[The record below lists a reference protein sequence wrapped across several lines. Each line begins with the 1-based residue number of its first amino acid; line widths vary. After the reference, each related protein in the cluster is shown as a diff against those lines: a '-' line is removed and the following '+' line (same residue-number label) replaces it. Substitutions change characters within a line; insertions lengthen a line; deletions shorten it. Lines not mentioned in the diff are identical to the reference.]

1 MTKADK
7 ELADLE
13 GVFGALA
20 HASRRQILLVLWL
33 RGGTLSAG
41 QIAERFSCKWPTI
54 TRHLS
59 LLVSAGLISVR
70 RKGRERF
77 YIVDQHRLINVVGG
91 WLRWFET
98 NGHRSLNVSDR

>member
-20 HASRRQILLVLWL
+20 HASRRQILLTLWL
-33 RGGTLSAG
+33 RGGVLSAG
-41 QIAERFSCKWPTI
+41 QIAERFSCRWPTI
-54 TRHLS
+54 TRHLG

-70 RKGRERF
+70 KEGRERF
-77 YIVDQHRLINVVGG
+77 YTLDRDRLINVAGG
-91 WLRWFET
+91 WLRWFE
-98 NGHRSLNVSDR
+98 NN

>member
-1 MTKADK
+1 MTKADR

-20 HASRRQILLVLWL
+20 HASRRQILLALWL
-33 RGGTLSAG
+33 RGGALSAG
-41 QIAERFSCKWPTI
+41 QIAERFSCKWPTV

-59 LLVSAGLISVR
+59 LLVAAGLIHVR
-70 RKGRERF
+70 KEGRERF
-77 YIVDQHRLINVVGG
+77 YTVDRDRLINVAGG

-98 NGHRSLNVSDR
+98 REHRP